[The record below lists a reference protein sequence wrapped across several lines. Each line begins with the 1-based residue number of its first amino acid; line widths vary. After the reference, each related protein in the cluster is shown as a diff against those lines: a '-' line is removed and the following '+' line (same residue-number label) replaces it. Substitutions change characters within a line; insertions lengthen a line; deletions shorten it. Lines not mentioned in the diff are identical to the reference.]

1 MFVLLAF
8 VAVAIAVGM
17 VRRISIF
24 AVALVGIG
32 AGSYVDVVK
41 HDIRR
46 RQLACP
52 DSVVEQLKTSGGRTV
67 GTAHEYLQIGMAR
80 DKERVRNQ
88 ADRRR
93 VNLLRFCRVRMS

>member
-32 AGSYVDVVK
+32 AGGYVDVVK

-46 RQLACP
+46 RQ
-52 DSVVEQLKTSGGRTV
+52 
-67 GTAHEYLQIGMAR
+67 
-80 DKERVRNQ
+80 
-88 ADRRR
+88 RRGAA
-93 VNLLRFCRVRMS
+93 